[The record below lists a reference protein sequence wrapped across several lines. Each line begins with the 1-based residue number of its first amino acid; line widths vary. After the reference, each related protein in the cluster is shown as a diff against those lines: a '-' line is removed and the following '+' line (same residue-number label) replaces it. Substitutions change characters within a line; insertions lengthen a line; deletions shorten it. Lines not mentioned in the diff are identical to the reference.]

1 MNIALTGSSGLIGS
15 LLVDDLKKA
24 GHKVLCISSSHS
36 LPKEGI
42 FSYEEVISREM
53 SLKVDCILHLASI
66 NSNLKESQVSD
77 ELDLSQKALN
87 SMIALDCKKIIF
99 FSSIRV
105 YGSNSFECKK
115 FTEESALEPKCHY
128 GKAKKRCEDLIIE
141 MAPIQNFNYLI
152 LRLPPLLLSHS
163 KSNLGKLFL
172 GIKKGLPMPSFHI
185 GDRNERSFLSYD
197 LLLSA
202 LGSVL
207 NNNTRIEN
215 EIFNLADPSPIST
228 NALVRKI
235 GKILDKKPRII
246 YFPNFI
252 FHLMIRVNRL
262 QLILCRIY
270 GNFNISSEKFRKSFF

>member
-15 LLVDDLKKA
+15 MLVDDLKKA

-36 LPKEGI
+36 FHKENI
-42 FSYEEVISREM
+42 YSYEEVISKKI
-53 SLKVDCILHLASI
+53 SLKVDCVLHLASI
-66 NSNLKESQVSD
+66 NSNLHESEISD
-77 ELDLSQKALN
+77 ELSLSQKAID

-99 FSSIRV
+99 FSSIKV
-105 YGSNSFECKK
+105 YGSNSFENKE
-115 FTEESALEPKCHY
+115 FTEESILKPKCSY
-128 GKAKKRCEDLIIE
+128 GIAKKRCEDLIIKE
-141 MAPIQNFNYLI
+141 ALIENFNYLI

-172 GIKKGLPMPSFHI
+172 VIKKGLPMPSFHI
-185 GDRNERSFLSYD
+185 GDNNKRSFLSYEY
-197 LLLSA
+197 LVSA
-202 LGSVL
+202 LDKVL
-207 NNNTRIEN
+207 TNQTRIEN

-228 NALVRKI
+228 NVLLKKI
-235 GKILDKKPRII
+235 GEILNKKTRII